1 MSRYADPTKED
12 DTKPTMAL
20 DYSYVR
26 KDAKRESAQV
36 MLPAGFFSLF
46 PLRCHVVHGRID
58 VWGSGFRLFLLFP
71 LRSGLVRGRIDQG
84 ASPLLLLLL
93 LTCACFVCL
102 DRVEAARRFAI
113 CGRLVVVA
121 L

>member
-36 MLPAGFFSLF
+36 MLPAGFFFALSSSLS
-46 PLRCHVVHGRID
+46 P
-58 VWGSGFRLFLLFP
+58 GSW
-71 LRSGLVRGRIDQG
+71 QN
-84 ASPLLLLLL
+84 
-93 LTCACFVCL
+93 
-102 DRVEAARRFAI
+102 
-113 CGRLVVVA
+113 
-121 L
+121 

>member
-36 MLPAGFFSLF
+36 MLPAGFFLLS
-46 PLRCHVVHGRID
+46 PLRCH
-58 VWGSGFRLFLLFP
+58 
-71 LRSGLVRGRIDQG
+71 LVRGRIEVL
-84 ASPLLLLLL
+84 ARWVLLL